1 MRWKGGVNDSAGWSL
16 ITDYETN
23 QVVSP
28 EMFQIQR
35 VTSTL
40 SSFTSATEVSDYIR
54 NTEVFTEEQKKEIL
68 FELLL
73 YKSSQ
78 TLEELGITLSF

>member
-1 MRWKGGVNDSAGWSL
+1 
-16 ITDYETN
+16 
-23 QVVSP
+23 
-28 EMFQIQR
+28 MFQIQR

-73 YKSSQ
+73 YKSSP

>member
-1 MRWKGGVNDSAGWSL
+1 MDALAGGVNDSGGWSL

-73 YKSSQ
+73 YKSSP
-78 TLEELGITLSF
+78 T